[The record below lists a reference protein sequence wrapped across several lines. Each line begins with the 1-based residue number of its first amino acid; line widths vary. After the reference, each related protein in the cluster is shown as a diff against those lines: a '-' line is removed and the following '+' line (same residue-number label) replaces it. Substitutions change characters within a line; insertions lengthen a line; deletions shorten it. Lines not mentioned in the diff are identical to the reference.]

1 MKVPDDYQGPKLI
14 IIEQNPKIETPHQIV
29 DKVIQEIDPS
39 DLEQVATW
47 TKDKPDGDLTKAAFE
62 ALSKSKIVD
71 LKDLA
76 DSFNKIK
83 TATEVRNQRIAAA
96 FTEWT
101 FSRVIDEI
109 EGIIEDKKQVK
120 HSQI

>member
-14 IIEQNPKIETPHQIV
+14 IIEQNPKIETPQQIV

-62 ALSKSKIVD
+62 AIS
-71 LKDLA
+71 
-76 DSFNKIK
+76 
-83 TATEVRNQRIAAA
+83 
-96 FTEWT
+96 
-101 FSRVIDEI
+101 
-109 EGIIEDKKQVK
+109 
-120 HSQI
+120 

>member
-39 DLEQVATW
+39 DLEQVTTW

-83 TATEVRNQRIAAA
+83 TTTEVRNQRVAAS

-101 FSRVIDEI
+101 FSRVIEEI
-109 EGIIEDKKQVK
+109 EEIIEDKKQVK